1 MSEPENFI
9 ARWSRR
15 KREAEDA
22 DATKS
27 AVVPAPAP
35 ANAESSEEWRKES
48 DAALGEPGAP
58 EPSELTFDPAK
69 LPPIE
74 TITAESDIRPF
85 LAPGVPAEL
94 TRAALRRVWVADPKI
109 RDFVGLS
116 ENSWD
121 FNAPNAVPGFGPLE
135 MTEELRAEVMRMVGP
150 SLGGQTT
157 DRPTSPE
164 EQGQASPPD
173 TPTQST
179 GAAAQMPM
187 QDLQGP
193 RPRDEGAGKPSQET
207 SSQET
212 SSQETSSQETSRRE
226 TSSQETSRR
235 ETSSQEDGSVALPQR
250 NTVAVAPQPNPES
263 SDNDQLI
270 AKRLHGRALPK

>member
-212 SSQETSSQETSRRE
+212 S
-226 TSSQETSRR
+226 RR